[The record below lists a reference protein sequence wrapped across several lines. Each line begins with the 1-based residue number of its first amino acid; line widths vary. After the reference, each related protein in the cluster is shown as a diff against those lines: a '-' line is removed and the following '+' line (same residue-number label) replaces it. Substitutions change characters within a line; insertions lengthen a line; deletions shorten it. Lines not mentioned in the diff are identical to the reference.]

1 MDLVIVVALISATSV
16 IAPNIIEVIKWF
28 LSMLKKHVKRFSNL
42 EYDINELA
50 PIAAGICAFGVS
62 LFYILIFEVRINAAN
77 IAWVGCVIFWSIV
90 GSLTGYD
97 KMFSV
102 FYAAIK
108 RFRAA
113 KKEASAIEK
122 ED

>member
-16 IAPNIIEVIKWF
+16 VAPNIIEVIKWL
-28 LSMLKKHVKRFSNL
+28 LSMLKKHVKRFGHL

-50 PIAAGICAFGVS
+50 PIAAGICALGVS
-62 LFYILIFEVRINAAN
+62 LFYMAIFDVRITIAN

-97 KMFSV
+97 KMFSI

-108 RFRAA
+108 KFMAA
-113 KKEASAIEK
+113 KKDARTIEK